1 MLISKMILYLS
12 FVLLGTLVDLLVVT
26 TCYLYFQM
34 KTLLKMAEASIND
47 LLPGV
52 PCKILQSD
60 VKRQKLTVC
69 VLTGNSKQYLDLG
82 EAYTEEQIDNLSAE
96 EVDKLF
102 SNYGAKLSGQVAL
115 DMASDMTREYLI
127 KPKILQEHIKV

>member
-1 MLISKMILYLS
+1 
-12 FVLLGTLVDLLVVT
+12 
-26 TCYLYFQM
+26 
-34 KTLLKMAEASIND
+34 MAEASIND

-60 VKRQKLTVC
+60 VKRQKLIVC

-82 EAYTEEQIDNLSAE
+82 EAYTEEQIGNLSAE

-102 SNYGAKLSGQVAL
+102 SNYEAKLSGQVAL

-127 KPKILQEHIKV
+127 KPKILPEHIKV